1 MQLNIYVPR
10 EKEDVVAALDEA
22 ARRLGRQKNEI
33 VIEAIE
39 SYLAVERPPLGVFHL
54 GQVPASSRDDLYVE
68 KWGQDATA
76 PARVAERR
84 SRYGRRKRSP

>member
-22 ARRLGRQKNEI
+22 ARRLGRQKNEL
-33 VIEAIE
+33 VIEALE

-54 GQVPASSRDDLYVE
+54 GQVPAFDRDDLYVE
-68 KWGQDATA
+68 KWGRDSTA
-76 PARVAERR
+76 PSRVAEGRA
-84 SRYGRRKRSP
+84 RYGGRKRSL

>member
-33 VIEAIE
+33 VIEALE
-39 SYLAVERPPLGVFHL
+39 SYLAAERPPLGVFHL
-54 GQVPASSRDDLYVE
+54 GQAPAFSRDDLYVE
-68 KWGQDATA
+68 KWGEASSP
-76 PARVAERR
+76 PARVTEQRAP
-84 SRYGRRKRSP
+84 YGRRKRTP